1 MEKVNLYLVATR
13 LLQFQK
19 LFGDLLGR
27 AEGMHVSPPNTLVA
41 LMAVPGGLI
50 AAGHRTHEAVDR
62 ADILGCDDGT
72 ANLFDF
78 VFGLVADDMRVDDG
92 ANGTGPRGG
101 EIADVLGMPGRVA
114 NASPI

>member
-1 MEKVNLYLVATR
+1 VEKVNLYLVATR

-27 AEGMHVSPPNTLVA
+27 AEGMHVSPQNTLVA